1 MKFRV
6 LLILLSFF
14 ILKAQDDRLDEFTF
28 EETQFEEKTL
38 YFGIG
43 GGYSG
48 SFFIQDMTD
57 INNYFKDLNVGVDE
71 LKDNM
76 YHHGLELM
84 SSTVILPNTRIGF
97 FRYSGSSEV
106 SSTIDVGGETYTRLV
121 DVRNFMTGVPFEYAF
136 MPFKSFAI
144 IPSLALGYGN
154 YNIDLSQAP
163 DKVDFNATN
172 NENYFMQNIA
182 TTYWFA
188 MPRLQIEYAFTQ
200 FTVIR
205 MSAFYMT
212 SFAQDWKLNK
222 EATLENVPDGFNPNG
237 YAIQIGLFLGLF
249 NY

>member
-1 MKFRV
+1 MKCIM
-6 LLILLSFF
+6 ILFALFF
-14 ILKAQDDRLDEFTF
+14 VNLNAQDDRLDEFTF
-28 EETQFEEKTL
+28 DEQQFEEKTV

-57 INNYFKDLNVGVDE
+57 INKYIQDMNFGVDE

-84 SSTVILPNTRIGF
+84 SSTVIIPNTRIGF
-97 FRYSGSSEV
+97 FRYSGSSEA
-106 SSTIDVGGETYTRLV
+106 STDIDVGDEAYTRSV
-121 DVRNFMTGVPFEYAF
+121 EVSNFMTGVPFEYTF

-144 IPSLALGYGN
+144 IPSLAFGYGN
-154 YNIDLSQAP
+154 YNLDLRQAP
-163 DKVDFNATN
+163 DKVDFNETN
-172 NENYFMQNIA
+172 NENYFMQNIS
-182 TTYWFA
+182 TSYWFA
-188 MPRLQIEYAFTQ
+188 MPRFQIEYAFTQ

-205 MSAFYMT
+205 MSAFYMA
-212 SFAQDWKLNK
+212 SFAQDWELNK